1 MSPFMQQVRRLRDEL
16 LWVLSGHAAAFL
28 GGLFGIKAL
37 TRLLG
42 PVGYGHLALGL
53 TIAGFLTTFL
63 HNPLSNA
70 AARFYAPYRDSG
82 KEGLYFSVLR
92 DLHTKLLMVLIAPV
106 VVGAL
111 LVYVAKGSLWGGLVF
126 SGLIFG
132 MISGVGVSFLAW
144 QNAARDRKNA
154 TLAQI
159 GDVWLRIGSAI
170 LAVMLFG
177 TGFAAMGG
185 YCVGALLVVLWQ
197 YCGLQRQQQRL
208 GCFET
213 LPLEAQLSQARHEF
227 LRFIAPFVGYA
238 LFTVV
243 TLFADRWI
251 LQLASGAASV
261 GIYAALFQIAA
272 SPVNLLFAVINQL
285 MVPIIYER
293 AGNMVSQDQQVAA
306 RRLISHTVL
315 VAVACSSVGT
325 LLTALLAHPVALL
338 LTTPEFA
345 QHSEVLWLLVL
356 GLSLWQVGQV
366 MALKGICANRPG
378 VYLWPKGLHALV
390 LLVAGFY
397 LVVTYGISGMA
408 MALVIASLV
417 YLVAVGMVN
426 FRLEH
431 QLRSVG

>member
-1 MSPFMQQVRRLRDEL
+1 MQQVRRLRGEL
-16 LWVLSGHAAAFL
+16 LWVLTGHAAAFL

-37 TRLLG
+37 TLLLG

-82 KEGLYFSVLR
+82 KEWLYFSVLR

-170 LAVMLFG
+170 FAVMLFG
-177 TGFAAMGG
+177 TGFAALGG

-197 YCGLQRQQQRL
+197 YSGMRRQQKL
-208 GCFET
+208 SCLET
-213 LPLEAQLSQARHEF
+213 LPQEALLSHARHEF

-251 LQLASGAASV
+251 LQLSSGAASV

-293 AGNMVSQDQQVAA
+293 AGDMTSQDQQVAA
-306 RRLISHTVL
+306 RRLISRTVL
-315 VAVACSSVGT
+315 IAVACSTAGT
-325 LLTALLAHPVALL
+325 LLTALLARPVALL
-338 LTTPEFA
+338 LTTSEFA

-378 VYLWPKGLHALV
+378 VYLWPKGLHAVV

-397 LVVTYGISGMA
+397 LVVNYGISGMA
-408 MALVIASLV
+408 MALVVASLV